1 MGAREFTD
9 WEEQNPQGL
18 WGASPVDKLKTIG
31 LIVGRPGLDV
41 RAQDQA
47 LTDRGA
53 ASFCKI
59 PH

>member
-1 MGAREFTD
+1 M
-9 WEEQNPQGL
+9 
-18 WGASPVDKLKTIG
+18 TIG
-31 LIVGRPGLDV
+31 FIVGQPGLDV
-41 RAQDQA
+41 RANDLA